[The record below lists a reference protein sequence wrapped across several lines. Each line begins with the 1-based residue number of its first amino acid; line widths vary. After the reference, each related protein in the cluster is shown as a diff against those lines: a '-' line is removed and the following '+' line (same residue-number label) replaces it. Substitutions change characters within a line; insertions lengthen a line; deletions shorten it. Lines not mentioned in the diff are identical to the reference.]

1 MLIMISCVN
10 LWLFSNCIWLVGY
23 KKNIF
28 DSLYHSVIDWLS
40 LISYH
45 FICGP
50 KKENMMFVGWHDGIF
65 LYSSL
70 LGQCQ
75 LAEVNCL
82 IYVVCWLVRMLARRL
97 EPFSHLCM
105 LFVSDL
111 LISYWTNVFKLC
123 SIDTWDSRCVFDMCR
138 CPTQTLVITYH
149 HYYFIKFLLVF
160 MCQYSV
166 SMFVPLLF
174 LYASFLLFT
183 LAIFLFW

>member
-1 MLIMISCVN
+1 MSICDCFLIVYDS
-10 LWLFSNCIWLVGY
+10 WGT
-23 KKNIF
+23 KKH
-28 DSLYHSVIDWLS
+28 LWLS
-40 LISYH
+40 LPFGYWLTIFDFH

-105 LFVSDL
+105 LFLSDL
-111 LISYWTNVFKLC
+111 LFSYWTNVFKLC

-138 CPTQTLVITYH
+138 CPTQTLVIRH
-149 HYYFIKFLLVF
+149 L
-160 MCQYSV
+160 
-166 SMFVPLLF
+166 
-174 LYASFLLFT
+174 
-183 LAIFLFW
+183 